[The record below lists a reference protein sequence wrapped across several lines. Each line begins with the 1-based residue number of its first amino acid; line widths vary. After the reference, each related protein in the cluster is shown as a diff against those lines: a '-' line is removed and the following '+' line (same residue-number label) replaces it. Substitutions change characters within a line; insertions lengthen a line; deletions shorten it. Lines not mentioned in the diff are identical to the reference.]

1 MDMITVLTR
10 SRFTFD
16 KLKLLK
22 RQKKTDHVSFGAHSL
37 SSIAGLLTGVKN
49 RQDISNEVSMA
60 MRT

>member
-1 MDMITVLTR
+1 MITVLTR
-10 SRFTFD
+10 TRFTFD

-22 RQKKTDHVSFGAHSL
+22 RLKKTGHVSFGAHSQ